1 MSGKC
6 EHWLNIS
13 LYIVDLVVGIG
24 LIIVGAYRFGT
35 YPLKDPHA
43 FFLSAYYVFF
53 GSLLLL
59 FLIFR
64 SKIYFCFRLLSFPLG
79 KSFFLLFLAALTL
92 DITDIG
98 RFIICLLLILGSIL
112 NAIYFLL
119 FYVPDSKLPQNS
131 KKPNKQQ
138 AKKANS
144 PTFGKREIDDQ
155 IEVVPPADLAKN
167 NKPDDSVLQR
177 RS

>member
-6 EHWLNIS
+6 EHWLKVS
-13 LYIVDLVVGIG
+13 LYIADLVVGIG

-64 SKIYFCFRLLSFPLG
+64 SKIYFCFRLLSIPLG

-98 RFIICLLLILGSIL
+98 RFIICLLLIIASIL
-112 NAIYFLL
+112 NAVYFLL
-119 FYVPDSKLPQNS
+119 FYIPDSDPSMNS
-131 KKPNKQQ
+131 QKPNKQQ
-138 AKKANS
+138 TKKANS
-144 PTFGKREIDDQ
+144 PTFGKRELDDQ
-155 IEVVPPADLAKN
+155 IEVVPPADLVKN
-167 NKPDDSVLQR
+167 SKPEDLVLQR